1 MVNSAARKL
10 EKNLIEIVEVPKGDI
25 NWSTVSLS
33 EVINKG
39 KRLESSYYGVE
50 YKRIIKIIQNSKYGY
65 SNLQGGKNSIIN
77 SYRPGIIKRIF
88 VESTD
93 NSIPMLVPSQIQDIY
108 PKAEKYLSKLMID
121 KIKDWFVK
129 ENEILLTCSG
139 TIGNVT
145 LVTETLKNKC
155 VSQNLIRIICC
166 DEFYG
171 YVYTFLKSECGQVQ
185 LKNNNYGAVIKHI
198 DPSHLDN
205 VIIPNA
211 PEKIKIIIN
220 NLIIDSYNNR
230 DKSNY
235 LIDKATNIMID
246 ELGLP
251 SIEELKKEA
260 FSYSQEVNSFSTKLS
275 ELNGRLEG
283 SYHLPLIDVIEKH
296 IGKKAIIK
304 TLNSKDIT
312 EKIILPGRFKRVYVE
327 KGNGK
332 VFLGGKEIGQLD
344 PENKKYLSLSH
355 HSNRIKKEL
364 NVEKNMVLVTCSGTI
379 GKVSLVPEHWN
390 NWTVNQHVMRILSKE
405 PYYSLIFVWLNSEY
419 GKELVLRQKYGS
431 VVDEITDKQLGDVV
445 IPIFKDNKINTSI
458 LNLIHE
464 ANELRYQAYKQ
475 EQEAINIMNKEV
487 LGL

>member
-1 MVNSAARKL
+1 MVNSAAKKL
-10 EKNLIEIVEVPKGDI
+10 EKELIEIFEVPKDDI
-25 NWSTVSLS
+25 NWSSVSLS
-33 EVINKG
+33 EVIDKG

-50 YKRIIKIIQNSKYGY
+50 YKRIIKTIQNSKYGY
-65 SNLQGGKNSIIN
+65 SNLQGSKNSIIN

-93 NSIPMLVPSQIQDIY
+93 DSIPMLVPSQVQDIY

-155 VSQNLIRIICC
+155 ISQNLIRIICC
-166 DEFYG
+166 NEFYG
-171 YVYTFLKSECGQVQ
+171 YVYAFLKSEYGQVQ

-211 PEKIKIIIN
+211 PERIKVIIN
-220 NLIIDSYNNR
+220 KLIIDSYKNR

-235 LIDKATNIMID
+235 LIDEATKIMID
-246 ELGLP
+246 ELELP
-251 SIEELKKEA
+251 PIEELKKEA
-260 FSYSQEVNSFSTKLS
+260 FSYSKDINSFSTKLS
-275 ELNGRLEG
+275 NLNGRLEG
-283 SYHLPLIDVIEKH
+283 NYHLPLVEVIEKH
-296 IGKKAIIK
+296 SSKKASLIK
-304 TLNSKDIT
+304 LNSEKIT

-332 VFLGGKEIGQLD
+332 IFLGGKEIGQLN
-344 PENKKYLSLSH
+344 PENKKYLSLAH
-355 HSNRIKKEL
+355 HSERIKSEL
-364 NVEKNMVLVTCSGTI
+364 SIIKNMVLVTCSGTI
-379 GKVSLVPEHWN
+379 GRVSLVPEHWN

-431 VVDEITDKQLGDVV
+431 VVDEITDNQLGDIV

-458 LNLIHE
+458 LNLIDE
-464 ANELRYQAYKQ
+464 ANELRYQAYKK
-475 EQEAINIMNKEV
+475 EQEAINIMNKDV

>member
-1 MVNSAARKL
+1 MVNSAAKKL
-10 EKNLIEIVEVPKGDI
+10 EKELIEIFEVPKDDI
-25 NWSTVSLS
+25 NWSSVSLS
-33 EVINKG
+33 EVIDKG

-50 YKRIIKIIQNSKYGY
+50 YKRIIKTIQNSKYGY
-65 SNLQGGKNSIIN
+65 SNLQGSKNSIIN

-93 NSIPMLVPSQIQDIY
+93 DSIPMLVPSQVQDIY

-155 VSQNLIRIICC
+155 ISQNLIRIICC
-166 DEFYG
+166 NEFYG
-171 YVYTFLKSECGQVQ
+171 YVYAFLKSEYGQVQ

-211 PEKIKIIIN
+211 PERIKVIIN
-220 NLIIDSYNNR
+220 KLIIDSYKNR

-235 LIDKATNIMID
+235 LIDEATKIMID
-246 ELGLP
+246 ELELP
-251 SIEELKKEA
+251 PIEELKKEA
-260 FSYSQEVNSFSTKLS
+260 FSYSKDINSFSTKLS
-275 ELNGRLEG
+275 NLNGRLEG
-283 SYHLPLIDVIEKH
+283 NYHLPLVEVIEKH
-296 IGKKAIIK
+296 SSKKASLIK
-304 TLNSKDIT
+304 LNSEKIT

-332 VFLGGKEIGQLD
+332 IFLGGKEIGQLN
-344 PENKKYLSLSH
+344 PENKKYLSLAH
-355 HSNRIKKEL
+355 HSERIKSEL
-364 NVEKNMVLVTCSGTI
+364 SIIKNMVLVTCSGTI
-379 GKVSLVPEHWN
+379 GRVSLVPEHWN

-431 VVDEITDKQLGDVV
+431 VVDEITDNQLGDIV

-458 LNLIHE
+458 LNLINE